1 MKGGLTM
8 GMNGMG
14 GLQTIQK
21 ILLYTQI
28 VDSYVKLA
36 LDICL
41 VIGVIVLIKYIR
53 QRACIE
59 KSKYDCRAK
68 ANEAQKIAQDMRP
81 KTVEEEMVNMDI

>member
-1 MKGGLTM
+1 M

-59 KSKYDCRAK
+59 KSQYDCSAK
-68 ANEAQKIAQDMRP
+68 DKEVKKKVEDMRT
-81 KTVEEEMVNMDI
+81 KTLEEEMEIMDI

>member
-1 MKGGLTM
+1 M

-59 KSKYDCRAK
+59 KSQYDCSVK
-68 ANEAQKIAQDMRP
+68 DKEVKKIVEDMRP
-81 KTVEEEMVNMDI
+81 KTVEEEMENMDI

>member
-1 MKGGLTM
+1 M

-59 KSKYDCRAK
+59 KSQHDCSAK
-68 ANEAQKIAQDMRP
+68 IKETEKIVQDMKP
-81 KTVEEEMVNMDI
+81 KSVEEEMENMDI